1 MAAPNLPIRFA
12 ELFQLPNLGINQD
25 FITFATLT
33 MESDKAICVREQ
45 AAAPPGGQAPPGV
58 VAIVDVE
65 TATSVRYPISADSAL
80 MNPTEKILALKAGQQ
95 LQIFNIAE
103 KKRLKTHQLNE
114 AVIFWKWISSNTLG
128 LVTATAVFHWSIDG
142 TSLHIGNCS
151 NANHRSL
158 ARPCYP
164 DQDF

>member
-1 MAAPNLPIRFA
+1 
-12 ELFQLPNLGINQD
+12 
-25 FITFATLT
+25 

-45 AAAPPGGQAPPGV
+45 PAAPPGGQAPAGV

-80 MNPTEKILALKAGQQ
+80 MNPTEKILALKGTLPVTSEHQFNAYALVAGQQ

-114 AVIFWKWISSNTLG
+114 PVIFWKWISSNTLG
-128 LVTATAVFHWSIDG
+128 LVTATAVHHWSIDG
-142 TSLHIGNCS
+142 TRSTLLIGLHALLVMLIDGE
-151 NANHRSL
+151 
-158 ARPCYP
+158 
-164 DQDF
+164 